1 MATKPTNLAEWA
13 TDVGA
18 PVVEPSTPQKQ
29 AGWPVDYKPPAQWFN
44 WWMEL
49 VHYWVVWL
57 DAFESEAHTWTAAQT
72 FDNSAT
78 FNAAINANAT
88 VNLNDQIEVGTTGQ
102 FNVQKP
108 IDFNIAAAATPILR
122 RSQTAST
129 PHLLF
134 EQLVDGSRKLRIY
147 ITVDRGLEATY
158 NARYSGGNWFRD
170 AVADAWRLSLGKGL
184 RHYQA
189 PSGGATFADAAWVQ
203 ILSTFDTLGDGIDGL
218 KTGYVYFGNSA
229 LGEITAGQ
237 HVPQRAWAN
246 ITLSANLTPDVSFPP
261 QYYRDTTGRV
271 WFRGYATA
279 NTTIASAAQIGT
291 LPHAIERYQ
300 TNVLLV
306 GAGASHS
313 GLVSMI
319 LQPSTNRIDLQNSL
333 GGGNV
338 TAGMLIPFENISYR
352 PL

>member
-1 MATKPTNLAEWA
+1 MATKPTNLAEWS
-13 TDVGA
+13 TDAGA

-49 VHYWVVWL
+49 IHYWIVWL
-57 DAFESEAHTWTAAQT
+57 DAFESEAHSWTAIQT
-72 FDNSAT
+72 FDNAAT

-88 VNLNDQIEVGTTGQ
+88 VYLNDVVQVGATGT
-102 FNVQKP
+102 FDSLKP
-108 IDFNIAAAATPILR
+108 IDFNIATAATPILR

-158 NARYSGGNWFRD
+158 NARFSAGNWFRD
-170 AVADAWRLSLGKGL
+170 AVADAWRLSLGKGM

-189 PSGGATFADAAWVQ
+189 PSGGGTFADASWIQ
-203 ILSTFDTLGDGIDGL
+203 IFNTFDTYGGGIDGL
-218 KTGYVYFGNSA
+218 LPGHVWYGFTADGQV
-229 LGEITAGQ
+229 TAGAV
-237 HVPQRAWAN
+237 VPQPAWAN

-279 NTTIASAAQIGT
+279 NTTIASGAQIGT

-300 TNVLLV
+300 TTVLLV
-306 GAGASHS
+306 GGGAAHS
-313 GLVSMI
+313 GLVTMV
-319 LQPSTNRIDLQNSL
+319 LQDATNRIDLQNSL